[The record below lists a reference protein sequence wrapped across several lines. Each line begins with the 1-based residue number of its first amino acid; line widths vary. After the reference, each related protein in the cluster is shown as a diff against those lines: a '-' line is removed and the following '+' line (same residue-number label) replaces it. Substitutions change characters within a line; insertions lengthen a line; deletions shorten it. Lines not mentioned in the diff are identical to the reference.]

1 MIAINKF
8 HGSDD
13 AIQRFTKL
21 REDAIQQMN
30 VRCGYCL
37 EYIGGKVVK
46 LEENGLKEQKFWFPW
61 YQVTLNTHS
70 IATYGMWKSHSSHN
84 LYLDYYTII
93 YNTYFEPS
101 KALSCT
107 HFFHTRCVEGGIT
120 VWNGFSPK
128 NISDV
133 YFSIIIIVIFAR

>member
-1 MIAINKF
+1 MRIQSYEIKIYEDLIAINKF

-46 LEENGLKEQKFWFPW
+46 LEENGLKEQKF
-61 YQVTLNTHS
+61 
-70 IATYGMWKSHSSHN
+70 
-84 LYLDYYTII
+84 
-93 YNTYFEPS
+93 
-101 KALSCT
+101 
-107 HFFHTRCVEGGIT
+107 
-120 VWNGFSPK
+120 
-128 NISDV
+128 
-133 YFSIIIIVIFAR
+133 

>member
-46 LEENGLKEQKFWFPW
+46 LEENGLKEQKF
-61 YQVTLNTHS
+61 
-70 IATYGMWKSHSSHN
+70 
-84 LYLDYYTII
+84 
-93 YNTYFEPS
+93 
-101 KALSCT
+101 
-107 HFFHTRCVEGGIT
+107 
-120 VWNGFSPK
+120 
-128 NISDV
+128 
-133 YFSIIIIVIFAR
+133 

>member
-1 MIAINKF
+1 MKIKSYEIKIYEDLIAINKF

-46 LEENGLKEQKFWFPW
+46 LEENGLKEQKFRFP
-61 YQVTLNTHS
+61 
-70 IATYGMWKSHSSHN
+70 
-84 LYLDYYTII
+84 
-93 YNTYFEPS
+93 
-101 KALSCT
+101 
-107 HFFHTRCVEGGIT
+107 
-120 VWNGFSPK
+120 
-128 NISDV
+128 
-133 YFSIIIIVIFAR
+133 

>member
-46 LEENGLKEQKFWFPW
+46 LEENGLKERFFIPMIQSSTQK
-61 YQVTLNTHS
+61 S
-70 IATYGMWKSHSSHN
+70 IAHS
-84 LYLDYYTII
+84 T
-93 YNTYFEPS
+93 
-101 KALSCT
+101 AM
-107 HFFHTRCVEGGIT
+107 
-120 VWNGFSPK
+120 
-128 NISDV
+128 
-133 YFSIIIIVIFAR
+133 

>member
-1 MIAINKF
+1 MLRTIFSQVSNAIIMKIQSYEIKIYEDLIAINKF

-46 LEENGLKEQKFWFPW
+46 LEENGLKERKFRFP
-61 YQVTLNTHS
+61 
-70 IATYGMWKSHSSHN
+70 
-84 LYLDYYTII
+84 
-93 YNTYFEPS
+93 
-101 KALSCT
+101 
-107 HFFHTRCVEGGIT
+107 
-120 VWNGFSPK
+120 
-128 NISDV
+128 
-133 YFSIIIIVIFAR
+133 